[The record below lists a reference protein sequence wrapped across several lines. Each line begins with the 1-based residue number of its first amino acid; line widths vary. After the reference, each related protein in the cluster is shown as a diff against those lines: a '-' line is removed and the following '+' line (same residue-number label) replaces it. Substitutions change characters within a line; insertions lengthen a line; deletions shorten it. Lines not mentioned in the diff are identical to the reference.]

1 MNNLLLQL
9 NNNQLRRFKKMNN
22 VLNINKIII
31 LNNNTP
37 PKTSIKL
44 FILIIK

>member
-37 PKTSIKL
+37 PKKINQ
-44 FILIIK
+44 IIHFNH

>member
-1 MNNLLLQL
+1 MNNSLLQL

-37 PKTSIKL
+37 KKSIKL